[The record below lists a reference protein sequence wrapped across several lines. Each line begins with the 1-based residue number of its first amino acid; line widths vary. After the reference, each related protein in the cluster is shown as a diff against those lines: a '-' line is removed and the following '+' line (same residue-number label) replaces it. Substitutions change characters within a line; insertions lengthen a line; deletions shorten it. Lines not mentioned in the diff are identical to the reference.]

1 MCHGIKVDDVGKL
14 RKIVVYNPL
23 LIMDTCLYWMNYI
36 FVPCDTIV
44 QIKVEYSKLKVYDGF

>member
-36 FVPCDTIV
+36 FVPCDTTMWI
-44 QIKVEYSKLKVYDGF
+44 

>member
-23 LIMDTCLYWMNYI
+23 LIMDTCLYWMDYI
-36 FVPCDTIV
+36 LYPVIRLFR
-44 QIKVEYSKLKVYDGF
+44 YSKLKVYDGF